1 MNEGIELHDSEL
13 AAVEFSDGSA
23 LVSLRPAYVHRDG
36 LGWLHDA
43 TVTIR
48 GAASAPSI
56 ADLPA
61 PIWEGSLRVGDTCHS
76 NLIPLT
82 GTFEGAVRLSISL
95 VRGDAFTIEG
105 DHARIELHGQP
116 RFVEN
121 VP

>member
-13 AAVEFSDGSA
+13 AAVEFRDGSV
-23 LVSLRPAYVHRDG
+23 LISLSPAYIHRDG
-36 LGWLHDA
+36 SGWLQDA

-48 GAASAPSI
+48 GATSTPSI

-61 PIWEGSLRVGDTCHS
+61 PIWQGSLRIGDTCHS

-82 GTFEGAVRLSISL
+82 GTFEGLVRLSITL

-105 DHARIELHGQP
+105 DHASIELHGQP
-116 RFVEN
+116 RFLEK